1 MMLALNI
8 NMKIQQF
15 ISLKSL
21 ILFVKEPW
29 FKAFASSS
37 FTPMS
42 HQFVHPT
49 PIAQYLYLPY
59 PW

>member
-1 MMLALNI
+1 MMVALNI

-49 PIAQYLYLPY
+49 PIAQYLYQ
-59 PW
+59 W